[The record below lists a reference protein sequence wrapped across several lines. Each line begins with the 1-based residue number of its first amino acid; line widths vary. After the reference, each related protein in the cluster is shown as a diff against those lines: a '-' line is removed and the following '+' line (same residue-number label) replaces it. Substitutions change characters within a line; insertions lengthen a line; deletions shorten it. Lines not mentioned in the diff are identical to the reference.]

1 MPRPTRPA
9 RSRRLRRAA
18 FTLLEVMLVLV
29 IIAAIAGIAVVNLGG
44 FQTKALVKKT
54 EAEIS
59 VFKNALKAY
68 RLEMAAYP
76 QQLEAL
82 WEKPSGLEDDSKWF
96 PALEEPIEKDA
107 WGNPYEYS
115 SDGTTFEI
123 RSLGPDQQSNTDDDI
138 VG

>member
-1 MPRPTRPA
+1 MPRPVRLTR
-9 RSRRLRRAA
+9 SQRRRIA

-44 FQTKALVKKT
+44 FQTKAFIQKT
-54 EAEIS
+54 DAEIK
-59 VFKNALKAY
+59 VFKTALKAY
-68 RLEMAAYP
+68 RLDMASYP
-76 QQLEAL
+76 QELSAL

-96 PALEEPIEKDA
+96 PALDEPVENDA
-107 WGNPYEYS
+107 WGNPYEYT

-123 RSLGPDQQSNTDDDI
+123 RSMGPDGQSNTDDDI